1 MTNWPESVADPHAD
15 TTRYQP
21 PAAQG
26 VRRPAVPT
34 FRVLGPLEIRDG
46 DGAPVSPTRRK
57 QRVLLALLLLRAG
70 HVVRTDEIIDALWG
84 GSPPVSALAN
94 LHTYVSGLRQL
105 LDRAAATGEPRP
117 RTMPGGYQLD
127 LRPGERDADVF
138 ESLAGEGRRALAESR
153 PATAAECLDRAL
165 GLWRGTVLHD
175 MDRADWLL
183 PFAVRLEE
191 ARLTAVEDQM
201 TARLALG
208 HHAELTSELTE
219 LITRHPLRERLWGHL
234 LVALHRSGSQQRA
247 IEAYGRLRRL
257 LKAELGVRPGPQVR
271 QIFEAILSGDA
282 ASDTASSVDITRP
295 DVVRP
300 AQLPA
305 APAPFVGR
313 TEHLRRLDKLIE
325 RAADTDPV
333 QMVTCVISGPAGVG
347 KSTLAAYWAH
357 RVAGRY
363 PDGQLYVNLRGFD
376 PAARA
381 KTPTEAVRG
390 FLEALNLAPEQIPAT
405 LDAQAA
411 LYRSRL
417 AGRRILVVLDNA
429 RDAEQVRP
437 LLPGSSTAAVV
448 VTSRN
453 RLTPLLAVD
462 GAHPLALDLFTRDEA
477 RALLTR
483 RLGAERTEAEP
494 HATEEVIT
502 ACARLP
508 LALGIAAAR
517 ADHSGSSLRGIA
529 AELGDATSRL
539 DALNGGDAVSEVR
552 AVFSWS
558 YSALTSPAAR
568 LFRLLGQ
575 HVGPD
580 ISTAAAASLAGQ
592 PIPQVRL
599 SLDELVRINLV
610 VQHVPGRYSSHDL
623 LRAYAADLTES
634 TNGRAA
640 ARADVTRLMDH
651 YTHTAHTAARLL
663 RPHQDP
669 IPLPLGPAAAGANP
683 ERPADLK
690 AAMAWLTAEHP
701 VLLATIRRA
710 DGAGFDRHA
719 WQLAWCLDTFLTRQ
733 GHWHDLIV
741 TWRAARDTAGRLGDL
756 VAQAH
761 AYRNLAHAQALLG
774 RYTEAHADYDRAL
787 ELYAEGGSLT
797 GQART
802 HLQLGVVWERQG
814 RHDLAVGHDQQ
825 ALALYRAAGHLR
837 GEADAL
843 NAVGWDFAQLGDYG
857 QALVHCEQA
866 LDVHLRTGN
875 RHGAAHTWD
884 SVGFACHRL
893 GEQERA
899 VECFRQAIGLFR
911 ELRDRYNE
919 ADSTAHLGDACHAAG
934 DTVGARTAWT
944 LARNILEDLEH
955 PDAERLRAR
964 LETV

>member
-1 MTNWPESVADPHAD
+1 MT
-15 TTRYQP
+15 
-21 PAAQG
+21 
-26 VRRPAVPT
+26 
-34 FRVLGPLEIRDG
+34 
-46 DGAPVSPTRRK
+46 
-57 QRVLLALLLLRAG
+57 
-70 HVVRTDEIIDALWG
+70 TDEIIDALWG
-84 GSPPVSALAN
+84 ESPPVSAQAN
-94 LHTYVSGLRQL
+94 LYTYVSGLRQL
-105 LDRAAATGEPRP
+105 LGRAAATGEPRP

-138 ESLAGEGRRALAESR
+138 ESLAGEGRRALADSR
-153 PATAAECLDRAL
+153 PATAAECLERAL
-165 GLWRGTVLHD
+165 GLWRGAVLQD

-191 ARLTAVEDQM
+191 AKLAAVEDRM
-201 TARLALG
+201 TARLELG
-208 HHAELTSELTE
+208 HHADLTSELTE
-219 LITRHPLRERLWGHL
+219 LITRHPLRERLWGQL
-234 LVALHRSGSQQRA
+234 MTAQHRSGAQQQA
-247 IEAYGRLRRL
+247 IETYGRLRRL

-271 QIFEAILSGDA
+271 QIYEAMVDSDA
-282 ASDTASSVDITRP
+282 ASDTPSSIDIKP
-295 DVVRP
+295 PGVRP

-305 APAPFVGR
+305 VPAPFVGR
-313 TEHLRRLDKLIE
+313 AEHLRRLDTLIE
-325 RAADTDPV
+325 RAPEADPV
-333 QMVTCVISGPAGVG
+333 QVVTCVISGPAGVG

-357 RVAGRY
+357 RVADRF

-376 PAARA
+376 PAAQA

-390 FLEALNLAPEQIPAT
+390 FLEALDLLPEHIPAT

-448 VTSRN
+448 ITSRN
-453 RLTPLLAVD
+453 RLTPLLAVG
-462 GAHPLALDLFTRDEA
+462 GAHPLTLDLFTRDEA

-483 RLGAERTEAEP
+483 RLGADRTGADP
-494 HATEEVIT
+494 HATEKIIT

-517 ADHSGSSLRGIA
+517 ADHSGSSLDGIA

-539 DALNGGDAVSEVR
+539 DALNGGDALSEVR

-558 YSALTSPAAR
+558 YMALTPPAAR
-568 LFRLLGQ
+568 LFRLLGR
-575 HVGPD
+575 HAGPD
-580 ISTAAAASLAGQ
+580 ISTAAAASLAGR
-592 PIPQVRL
+592 PLVQVRQL
-599 SLDELVRINLV
+599 LDELVRINLV
-610 VQHVPGRYSSHDL
+610 VQHVPGRYTSHDL
-623 LRAYAADLTES
+623 LRAYAADLTDGTS
-634 TNGRAA
+634 GDPTG
-640 ARADVTRLMDH
+640 VTRLMDH
-651 YTHTAHTAARLL
+651 YTCTAHTAARLL

-669 IPLPLGPAAAGANP
+669 IPLPLGPAAAGTIA

-690 AAMAWLTAEHP
+690 AAMAWLTAEHA
-701 VLLATIRRA
+701 VLLAAGRRA
-710 DGAGFDRHA
+710 GATGFDRHA

-733 GHWHDLIV
+733 GHWDDLIDS
-741 TWRAARDTAGRLGDL
+741 WRAARDAAARLGDL

-774 RYTEAHADYDRAL
+774 RYPEAHADYDRAL
-787 ELYAEGGSLT
+787 ELYAEGGSPA

-814 RHDLAVGHDQQ
+814 RHDLAVRHDQQ
-825 ALALYRAAGHLR
+825 ALTLYRAAGHLR

-843 NAVGWDFAQLGDYG
+843 NAVGWDFAQLGDYL

-884 SVGFACHRL
+884 SVGYAYHHL
-893 GEQERA
+893 GEHVRA
-899 VECFRQAIGLFR
+899 VECYQHAVDLFR

-919 ADSTAHLGDACHAAG
+919 ADATTHLGDAYEAAG
-934 DTVGARTAWT
+934 DPVGARTAWT

-955 PDAERLRAR
+955 PDAERLHAR
-964 LETV
+964 LMT